1 MKQKIFRL
9 VADLRFSI
17 LILLL
22 ISVFS
27 IIGTVI
33 EQDQSIEIYKLNY
46 PLTNPVFGFL
56 TWDLILQF
64 GFDHVY
70 KTWWFLTLIFLF
82 GLSLVSCTFL
92 QQLPSLKIARRCQFF
107 RTTRQFYRLKIST
120 ILNNFSFNKILA
132 SIKENQYSVF
142 QQKNIIYC
150 YKGLIGRM
158 APILVH
164 FSMILILLGTILGS
178 FFGFKAQEIVPKTE
192 NFHIQNIFNNGQLT
206 IIPNTSARI
215 NDFWITYTKN
225 RTISQFYSD
234 ISILNNQGKEVER
247 KTIAVNYPLI
257 SKGIYYYQ
265 TDWNLIGLRF
275 QNLANEILEYPLL
288 NISSSNQSKIWLTWI
303 VSNHSLKE
311 GIIAIIDN
319 LEGYCSIYNER
330 GKFLGNIEL
339 NETPKLDQSITFS
352 EIISS
357 TGLQIKTDPG
367 IPIIYSGF
375 FFLMLST
382 LISYITYSQ
391 IWILKKNQ
399 KLFIGGTTNRAI
411 FDFELEFFKF
421 LKERTDKKNT
431 FDL

>member
-17 LILLL
+17 FILLL
-22 ISVFS
+22 ISFFS
-27 IIGTVI
+27 ILGTII
-33 EQDQSIEIYKLNY
+33 EQDQSLEIYKTNY

-56 TWDLILQF
+56 TWDRIIAF
-64 GFDHVY
+64 GLDHVY
-70 KTWWFLTLIFLF
+70 NTWWFFLLIFVFGLTLI
-82 GLSLVSCTFL
+82 SCTFL

-107 RTTRQFYRLKIST
+107 RTTGQFYRLKIFT
-120 ILNNFSFNKILA
+120 TLNNFSFNKIL
-132 SIKENQYSVF
+132 SRIKKNQYSIF

-150 YKGLIGRM
+150 YKGLIGRI

-164 FSMILILLGTILGS
+164 LSMILVLLGTIIGS
-178 FFGFKAQEIVPKTE
+178 LFGFKAQEIVPKTE
-192 NFHIQNIFNNGQLT
+192 SFHIQNILNNGQLT
-206 IIPNTSARI
+206 VIPKTSARI

-225 RTISQFYSD
+225 RTVSQFYSD
-234 ISILNNQGKEVER
+234 ISVLDYQGNETKR
-247 KTIAVNYPLI
+247 KTISVNYPLVHN
-257 SKGIYYYQ
+257 SVYYYQ

-275 QNLANEILEYPLL
+275 QNEQNEIIEYPLINLL
-288 NISSSNQSKIWLTWI
+288 NNKSKVWLTWI
-303 VSNHSLKE
+303 SSNKSLNE
-311 GIIAIIDN
+311 GIIAIVDN
-319 LEGYCSIYNER
+319 LQGYSSIYDET
-330 GKFLGNIEL
+330 GEFLGNIEL
-339 NETPKLDQSITFS
+339 NETVNFKSPLTLV

-391 IWILKKNQ
+391 IWIIQKNQ

-421 LKERTDKKNT
+421 IK
-431 FDL
+431 